1 MYLSPA
7 VRTARD
13 DPTPGVE
20 TTLLV
25 RLEDGTD
32 GDGGG
37 GTDTEGGDGTND
49 VDTRA
54 AVREAVA
61 AVGGEV
67 AGETRFASLRVAVA
81 EPAVADLLDTL
92 PAGVAAVE
100 TATPG
105 TAGDAGEDLDS
116 SG

>member
-1 MYLSPA
+1 MYLTPA

-20 TTLLV
+20 STLLV

-32 GDGGG
+32 GDDGG
-37 GTDTEGGDGTND
+37 GTDTEGGADSDGA
-49 VDTRA
+49 DTRA
-54 AVREAVA
+54 AVREAVD

-67 AGETRFASLRVAVA
+67 AGETRFDSLRVTVA
-81 EPAVADLLDTL
+81 EPAVADLLDGL
-92 PAGVAAVE
+92 PADVEAVE

-105 TAGDAGEDLDS
+105 TTGDAGEDLDPV
-116 SG
+116 G